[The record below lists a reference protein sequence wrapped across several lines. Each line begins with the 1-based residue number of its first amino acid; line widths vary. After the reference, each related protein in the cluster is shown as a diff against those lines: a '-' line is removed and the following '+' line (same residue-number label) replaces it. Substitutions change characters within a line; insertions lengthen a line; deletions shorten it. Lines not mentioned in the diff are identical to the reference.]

1 MQRSKAWQSRTALFV
16 AMGLASSLAIPLSL
30 ANSVQAVPDP
40 YLVGQRF
47 PDSWRSTLPAGTYIP
62 VAYEDEEADRI
73 VLTPDETVPVT
84 LVVTED
90 VRTNSGRV
98 VIPRG
103 SFLEGELQPE
113 GNGTQFVAEYLV
125 VDDYQNYDR
134 DYDRNDDRDDDQNND
149 EDDDRNNDENNDQDE
164 TRYEIDAVSNVV
176 TEREVITERS
186 DPDILRGAAIGGAA
200 AAILSEIFG
209 RIDAW
214 EVLAGAGVGVLAEVL
229 LRGSD
234 EVEVIVVRPDEL
246 DVRLTS
252 SFELN
257 QY

>member
-1 MQRSKAWQSRTALFV
+1 MQRSKTLQSRTALAV
-16 AMGLASSLAIPLSL
+16 AMGLASSLAIPLSF
-30 ANSVQAVPDP
+30 ANSVQAVPAP

-90 VRTNSGRV
+90 VRTTSGRV
-98 VIPRG
+98 IIPRG

-125 VDDYQNYDR
+125 LDDHYYQDDN
-134 DYDRNDDRDDDQNND
+134 RNDDRDNNHD
-149 EDDDRNNDENNDQDE
+149 NDRNDNEDRDRDEE
-164 TRYEIDAVSNVV
+164 RFEIDAVSNVV

-200 AAILSEIFG
+200 AAVLSEIFG

-229 LRGSD
+229 LRGND

>member
-1 MQRSKAWQSRTALFV
+1 MQRSKTLQSRTALAV
-16 AMGLASSLAIPLSL
+16 AMGLASSLAIPLSF
-30 ANSVQAVPDP
+30 ANSVQAVPAP

-90 VRTNSGRV
+90 VRTTSGRV
-98 VIPRG
+98 IIPRG

-113 GNGTQFVAEYLV
+113 GNGTQFVAEYLI
-125 VDDYQNYDR
+125 VDDHQNYDR

-149 EDDDRNNDENNDQDE
+149 EDDNRDE
-164 TRYEIDAVSNVV
+164 TRSDIDAVSNVV

-200 AAILSEIFG
+200 AAVLSEIFG

-229 LRGSD
+229 LRGND